1 MQTLRNSILMLT
13 VFIATAYSSVNRN
26 EKKSAQ
32 NIEHLKRAYFASGCF
47 WCAEAIFEEVKGVK
61 EVVSGYSGGKIKN
74 PTYQQVSSGK
84 TMHAETIEVYYDP
97 QLVTYG
103 ILLKVFFGSHDPTTL
118 NRQGPDAG
126 PQYRSIVF
134 YQNEKEKELAE
145 NYIKELDATG
155 EYKTKIVTE
164 VIAFELFYKAEEYH
178 QDYEKNNPEN
188 PYIQEVS
195 VPRIKRFESKF
206 PELLK

>member
-1 MQTLRNSILMLT
+1 MLT
-13 VFIATAYSSVNRN
+13 VFMATVCSSANGN

-32 NIEHLKRAYFASGCF
+32 NIELLKKAYFASGCF
-47 WCAEAIFEEVKGVK
+47 WCAEAIFEEVVGVK

-84 TMHAETIEVYYDP
+84 TMHAEAVEVYYDP
-97 QLVTYG
+97 QIITYG
-103 ILLKVFFGSHDPTTL
+103 TLLKVFFGQHDPTTL
-118 NRQGPDAG
+118 NRQGPDVG

-134 YQNEKEKELAE
+134 YQNKKEKELAE

-155 EYKTKIVTE
+155 EYESKIVTE

-178 QDYEKNNPEN
+178 QDYEKNHPEN

-195 VPRIKRFESKF
+195 VPRIKRFEAKF

>member
-1 MQTLRNSILMLT
+1 GG
-13 VFIATAYSSVNRN
+13 SV
-26 EKKSAQ
+26 KHPTYDDVCGGKTG
-32 NIEHLKRAYFASGCF
+32 H
-47 WCAEAIFEEVKGVK
+47 AEAVQIEFDPKEVSFEE
-61 EVVSGYSGGKIKN
+61 
-74 PTYQQVSSGK
+74 
-84 TMHAETIEVYYDP
+84 
-97 QLVTYG
+97 
-103 ILLKVFFGSHDPTTL
+103 LLKLFWENHNPTTL

-155 EYKTKIVTE
+155 EYKSKIVTE

>member
-1 MQTLRNSILMLT
+1 MKTLRNSILMLT
-13 VFIATAYSSVNRN
+13 VFMATVCSSANGN

-32 NIEHLKRAYFASGCF
+32 NIELLKKAYFASGCF
-47 WCAEAIFEEVKGVK
+47 WCAEAIFEEVVGVK

-84 TMHAETIEVYYDP
+84 TMHAEAVEVYYDP
-97 QLVTYG
+97 QLVTYRT
-103 ILLKVFFGSHDPTTL
+103 LLKVFFGQHDPTTL
-118 NRQGPDAG
+118 NRQGPDVG

-134 YQNEKEKELAE
+134 YQNKKEKELAE

-155 EYKTKIVTE
+155 EYESKIVTE

-178 QDYEKNNPEN
+178 QDYEKNHPEN

-195 VPRIKRFESKF
+195 VPRIKRFEAKF